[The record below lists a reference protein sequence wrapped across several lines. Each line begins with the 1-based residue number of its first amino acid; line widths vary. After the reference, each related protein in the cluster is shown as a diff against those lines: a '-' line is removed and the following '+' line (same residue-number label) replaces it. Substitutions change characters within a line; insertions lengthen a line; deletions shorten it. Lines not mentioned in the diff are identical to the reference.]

1 MPTSLMMSSRMES
14 LGEGV
19 ERDAFH
25 VLLVKEPREQRLVER
40 LDVIRHGVE
49 LLAIGGDELDVEP
62 RAGGFDGGAD
72 LRVSV
77 ADSEVG

>member
-1 MPTSLMMSSRMES
+1 MPASLMMSSRMES

-19 ERDAFH
+19 EQYAFH
-25 VLLVKEPREQRLVER
+25 VFLAKEPREQRLVKR

-49 LLAIGGDELDVEP
+49 PLTVGGDELDVEP
-62 RAGGFDGGAD
+62 RAGGFDDGAD